1 MDFCLAM
8 PNFIGFSAFLHSAF
22 SLHHFP
28 IGFTGPTLALLSQA
42 ENLTHRTATGLC
54 LLI

>member
-1 MDFCLAM
+1 MAFCLAM

-28 IGFTGPTLALLSQA
+28 IGLTEPALALLS
-42 ENLTHRTATGLC
+42 
-54 LLI
+54 

>member
-8 PNFIGFSAFLHSAF
+8 SNFIGFSAFLHSAF

-28 IGFTGPTLALLSQA
+28 IGFTGPTLVLVPRA
-42 ENLTHRTATGLC
+42 ATPAKYLYSAPDS
-54 LLI
+54 